1 MRFPFGLRRVEGA
14 CTSYSG
20 GAASV
25 QTIAVG
31 WPFACLAA
39 RETSLGPPCSLM
51 RCSPVLLRSGNPSR
65 RVGAHPAPSLR
76 PPGICVGAGHVPETT
91 SKDWFVNIIQSYDEP
106 KALNLVLNKVLEMEQ
121 NVHV

>member
-1 MRFPFGLRRVEGA
+1 M
-14 CTSYSG
+14 
-20 GAASV
+20 
-25 QTIAVG
+25 
-31 WPFACLAA
+31 
-39 RETSLGPPCSLM
+39 
-51 RCSPVLLRSGNPSR
+51 LLRSGNPSR

-76 PPGICVGAGHVPETT
+76 PPGTCVGAAGRVPETT